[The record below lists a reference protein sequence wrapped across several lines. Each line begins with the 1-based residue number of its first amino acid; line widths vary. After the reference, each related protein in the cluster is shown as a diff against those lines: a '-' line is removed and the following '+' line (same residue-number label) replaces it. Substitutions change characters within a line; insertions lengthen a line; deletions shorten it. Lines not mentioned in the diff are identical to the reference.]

1 MAQLGEIIEA
11 EDGSGFTVRAGTTCG
26 RLVCEFRAPA
36 APKCV
41 DAACKRQGGQTGRA
55 GAAATAAHRSRLA
68 ASLPLAQVLW
78 PHGGTHLEVGP
89 CPTIEEAQMISDALA
104 GALLCTLT

>member
-1 MAQLGEIIEA
+1 M
-11 EDGSGFTVRAGTTCG
+11 
-26 RLVCEFRAPA
+26 
-36 APKCV
+36 
-41 DAACKRQGGQTGRA
+41 GRA

-104 GALLCTLT
+104 GAMHTHLIFQALLLAPGTRPAVGGSAVPIFPKVRPFPQ